1 MSIDQIFDISS
12 LPPCSD
18 DSPPWVL
25 FDWLPALDA
34 AGVQAPGGDPGQ
46 PDLSPP
52 DLGPPGLG
60 PSPSLGPIDLQDVL
74 PASPAAAQVAVPVP
88 PGHKLFAGGNHRSRV
103 HIAHAR
109 AARAAKCRERNLLST
124 VASFDGLA
132 RAWNATVLRHG
143 DSVAEISEQ
152 VAAPSMSIRLHPKL
166 HPNSFTTDGMLRMA
180 FSHTHSSAQVQGIAS
195 STRAMA
201 AASVVVAACESAQAA
216 ATEQLVVDVLSGKVR
231 SFLLCM
237 HFDATPQQVRFGELS
252 QQLAPSAR
260 YLVPALDARGQRRW
274 RSVRID
280 EYRQL
285 GKVGRG
291 GLPNSGV
298 VELLGQLCSIHFD
311 ALEQGLHV
319 DVNWDLLMSPR
330 ILERC
335 NSSTLF
341 SAVFGSGGITS
352 VATLLK
358 MSVHVRFIIVQQCPD
373 MVSSNIRASAHLAS
387 LLPRNI
393 FHTPDFCSAH
403 RLHRIIAAVSQENKL
418 AGDVHA
424 ITYSC
429 TITGNHE
436 KMLQAWHTMVESGH
450 CQRFMGEP
458 CDEWRDFSLD
468 IWLHT
473 KARQHAV
480 IRSAVDGL
488 GESLL
493 PSSELDVILDK
504 GRTFLCFWNGD
515 PRITKPTHWCTGP
528 SQGI

>member
-1 MSIDQIFDISS
+1 
-12 LPPCSD
+12 
-18 DSPPWVL
+18 
-25 FDWLPALDA
+25 
-34 AGVQAPGGDPGQ
+34 
-46 PDLSPP
+46 
-52 DLGPPGLG
+52 
-60 PSPSLGPIDLQDVL
+60 
-74 PASPAAAQVAVPVP
+74 
-88 PGHKLFAGGNHRSRV
+88 
-103 HIAHAR
+103 
-109 AARAAKCRERNLLST
+109 
-124 VASFDGLA
+124 
-132 RAWNATVLRHG
+132 
-143 DSVAEISEQ
+143 
-152 VAAPSMSIRLHPKL
+152 
-166 HPNSFTTDGMLRMA
+166 
-180 FSHTHSSAQVQGIAS
+180 
-195 STRAMA
+195 
-201 AASVVVAACESAQAA
+201 
-216 ATEQLVVDVLSGKVR
+216 
-231 SFLLCM
+231 
-237 HFDATPQQVRFGELS
+237 
-252 QQLAPSAR
+252 
-260 YLVPALDARGQRRW
+260 
-274 RSVRID
+274 
-280 EYRQL
+280 
-285 GKVGRG
+285 
-291 GLPNSGV
+291 
-298 VELLGQLCSIHFD
+298 
-311 ALEQGLHV
+311 
-319 DVNWDLLMSPR
+319 MSPR

-387 LLPRNI
+387 LLPGNI

-418 AGDVHA
+418 AGDVHV

-473 KARQHAV
+473 KARQHVV

-493 PSSELDVILDK
+493 PSSELDVMLDK

-515 PRITKPTHWCTGP
+515 PRIAKPTHWCAGS
-528 SQGI
+528 SQGT